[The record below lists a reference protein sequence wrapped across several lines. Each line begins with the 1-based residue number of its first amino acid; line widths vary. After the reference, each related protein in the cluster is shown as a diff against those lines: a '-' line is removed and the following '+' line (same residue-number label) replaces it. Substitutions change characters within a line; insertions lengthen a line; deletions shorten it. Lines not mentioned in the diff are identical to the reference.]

1 MKKALTLLLS
11 LAMLFSLAA
20 CGQSGGD
27 STDDAPSTL
36 VYGSADYT
44 RIDPAMDEHC
54 EINLLLFNGLTAHDG
69 NDQIVPALAERW
81 DYDEANC
88 TYTFYLREGVKWHD
102 GEPFTARDVKFTIE
116 AIMDPDNGSE
126 NAPNYEDVQ
135 EITVL
140 DDHTVSFRLA
150 EPNAAF
156 LEYMTMAILPPE
168 AAKNARLDAASLGGV
183 Q

>member
-20 CGQSGGD
+20 CGRSGGD
-27 STDDAPSTL
+27 STADAPSTL

-88 TYTFYLREGVKWHD
+88 TYTFYLRV
-102 GEPFTARDVKFTIE
+102 
-116 AIMDPDNGSE
+116 
-126 NAPNYEDVQ
+126 
-135 EITVL
+135 
-140 DDHTVSFRLA
+140 
-150 EPNAAF
+150 
-156 LEYMTMAILPPE
+156 
-168 AAKNARLDAASLGGV
+168 
-183 Q
+183 